1 MPHVCIGLHSLIN
14 PYHISISYT
23 YKMILNI
30 SKIRKDFPILD
41 QKVNGKPLI
50 YFDNAATSQR
60 PRQVIERTNEFS
72 LLTNGNIH
80 RATHYMANKTT
91 EAFEASRETV
101 RHYMNAAQTAEI
113 IFTHG
118 TTESIN
124 LVAYSFG
131 EAFIRKGD
139 EVIITEMEHHS
150 NIVPWQMMCQRYG
163 AKLQVLPINND
174 GTLRIEL
181 LDSLINNK
189 TKILA
194 LAHVSNTLGTINS
207 IQEIIRQAHLKNVPV
222 LIDGAQGAPHFK
234 IDVQELD
241 CDFYAFSGHKIYGPT
256 GIGVLYGKRAWL
268 DKMPPF
274 LGGGEMIDRV
284 TFAKTTYNQLPY
296 KFEAGTPNYVGAI
309 GLAAAIEYIEG
320 YDSQSLVSYE
330 HELLTEATIKL
341 KKIEGLK
348 IYGEAPLKA
357 GVICFNIAGIHPF
370 DLGTLLDTLGIAV
383 RTGRMCAD
391 PVMDYYNVENMVRA
405 SFAFYNTLDEIEVFY
420 KALIRLKAMF

>member
-1 MPHVCIGLHSLIN
+1 
-14 PYHISISYT
+14 
-23 YKMILNI
+23 MILDI
-30 SKIRKDFPILD
+30 SKIRKDFPILN

-60 PRQVIERTNEFS
+60 PRLVIERTNEFS

-80 RATHYMANKTT
+80 RATHYLANKTT

-101 RHYMNAAQTAEI
+101 RQYMNAAEAAEI

-150 NIVPWQMMCQRYG
+150 NIVPWQMMCQRYD
-163 AKLQVLPINND
+163 AKLQVIPINKD

-207 IQEIIRQAHLKNVPV
+207 IAEIIHQAHLHNIPV

-256 GIGVLYGKRAWL
+256 GIGALYGKREWL

-274 LGGGEMIDRV
+274 MGGGEMIDRV
-284 TFAKTTYNQLPY
+284 TFAKTTYNELPY

-309 GLAAAIEYIEG
+309 GFAAAIEYI
-320 YDSQSLVSYE
+320 QSLDIPSLINYE
-330 HELLTEATIKL
+330 HDLLTAATIKL
-341 KKIEGLK
+341 KNIEGLK
-348 IYGEAPLKA
+348 IFGEAPRKA
-357 GVICFNIAGIHPF
+357 GVICFNIEGIHPF
-370 DLGTLLDTLGIAV
+370 DLGTLLDTMGIAV

-391 PVMDYYNVENMVRA
+391 PVMDHFNVENMVRA
-405 SFAFYNTLDEIEVFY
+405 SFAFYNTMDEIEVFY